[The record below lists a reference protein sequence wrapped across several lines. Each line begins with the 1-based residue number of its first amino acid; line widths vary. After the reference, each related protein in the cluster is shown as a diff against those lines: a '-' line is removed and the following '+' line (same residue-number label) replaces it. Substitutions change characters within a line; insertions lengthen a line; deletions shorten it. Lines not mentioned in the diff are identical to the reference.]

1 MRSLPK
7 VVPLLTLAALSGL
20 MFSGMTL
27 AAQQPNTQPNTSAT
41 QQTAEAE
48 QTAAAV
54 PVPSTANAPEAVNA
68 QLRPVNGELVTR
80 IDAKKAKPG
89 EAIVV
94 KTTSKATTADGIVI
108 PKGSKIVGHVTE
120 VQAHTKETP
129 NSKVTVQFD
138 QAELKDGKTLPIKSV
153 IESVAP
159 AGGMADNDVNP
170 FGTGAPMASG
180 GSPSAG
186 SPNGPGMTPGQASQ
200 PTQAQANT
208 EATMGTQ
215 AHNGP
220 QPGTVV
226 ATQGNVAV
234 KTTAIPGVLIA
245 TNSNGQPFTNASG
258 ALLGAKQNV
267 DLDNGTHIVLA
278 IADVPNQSQR

>member
-1 MRSLPK
+1 MKSLPK
-7 VVPLLTLAALSGL
+7 LVPLVTLAALSGL
-20 MFSGMTL
+20 TL
-27 AAQQPNTQPNTSAT
+27 AAQQQPSSSASSPT
-41 QQTAEAE
+41 VNAQQN
-48 QTAAAV
+48 AAAV
-54 PVPSTANAPEAVNA
+54 PVQSTADAPEAVNA
-68 QLRPVNGELVTR
+68 QLRPVSGELVTR

-89 EAIVV
+89 EAVV
-94 KTTSKATTADGIVI
+94 IKTTDKATTADGIVI

-138 QAELKDGKTLPIKSV
+138 QAQLKDGKTLPIKSV
-153 IESVAP
+153 LESVAP
-159 AGGMADNDVNP
+159 AGGAGNNDVNP

-180 GSPSAG
+180 SSPSAG
-186 SPNGPGMTPGQASQ
+186 PPSGPGMAPSQTAQGQ
-200 PTQAQANT
+200 QATA

-215 AHNGP
+215 ASNGP
-220 QPGTVV
+220 QPGTVI

-245 TNSNGQPFTNASG
+245 TNANGQPFTNASG

-267 DLDNGTHIVLA
+267 DLDGGTHIVLA
-278 IADVPNQSQR
+278 IADVPNQSAR